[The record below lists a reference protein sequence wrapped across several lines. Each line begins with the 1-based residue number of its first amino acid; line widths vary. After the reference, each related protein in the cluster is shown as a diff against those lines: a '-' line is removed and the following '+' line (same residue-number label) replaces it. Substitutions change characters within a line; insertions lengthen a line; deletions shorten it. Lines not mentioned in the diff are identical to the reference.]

1 MVQCNMSRSSR
12 IFPLSDYLYQIA
24 SWLKSLPWLCIFIV
38 FLISSAVKLNN
49 VLSRSVGRFKP
60 WFRHTLASGYTN
72 MSPVAANKTAVAS
85 VSFWRAEK
93 ENTQNRIVRI
103 VRISEMSET
112 SIKVSLWG
120 QPMRNDCCY
129 KQLAFELQ
137 QWYTRHELRRE
148 TATKQK

>member
-38 FLISSAVKLNN
+38 FVISSAVKLNN

-60 WFRHTLASGYTN
+60 WFKHTLASGYTN
-72 MSPVAANKTAVAS
+72 MSPVSANKTAVAS

-103 VRISEMSET
+103 SEMSET

-120 QPMRNDCCY
+120 QPVRNDCCY

-137 QWYTRHELRRE
+137 QWGTLHELRRE
-148 TATKQK
+148 TAAKQK